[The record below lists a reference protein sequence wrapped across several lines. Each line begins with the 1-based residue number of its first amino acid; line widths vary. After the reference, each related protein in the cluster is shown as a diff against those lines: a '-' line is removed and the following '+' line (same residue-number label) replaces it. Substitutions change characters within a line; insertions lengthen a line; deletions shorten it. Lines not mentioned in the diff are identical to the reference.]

1 MILARIDG
9 KITRFFCDPFG
20 AYLPL
25 EYGPPVMPVLV
36 SDGAVIVRVAIV
48 MVTFGHGRFKAK
60 KRLTSR

>member
-1 MILARIDG
+1 MAMILARIDG

-36 SDGAVIVRVAIV
+36 SDGAVIAGVSIVVAS
-48 MVTFGHGRFKAK
+48 FGHWRLKAK
-60 KRLTSR
+60 NG